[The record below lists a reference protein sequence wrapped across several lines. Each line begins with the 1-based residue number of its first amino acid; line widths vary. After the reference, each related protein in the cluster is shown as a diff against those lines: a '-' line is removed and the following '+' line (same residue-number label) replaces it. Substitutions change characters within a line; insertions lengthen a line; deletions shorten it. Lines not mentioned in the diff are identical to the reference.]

1 MDSSP
6 PGSSVHGILRQEYW
20 SGLHSLLQEIIPTQG
35 SNPGLPHW
43 GRFFTVWATR
53 EAHGVH
59 QERVTNDSSRMCHL
73 SWETKDEKELAVRKV
88 NERTFQEM
96 RTACAKALK
105 QKWGVD
111 IFREQGEGQWSC
123 SPVWIWKRGRN
134 WSGKSG
140 RGYILQCWLSHST
153 VYGYGFSATGMR
165 WSRGATSDFY
175 F

>member
-1 MDSSP
+1 MDGSP

-59 QERVTNDSSRMCHL
+59 RERVTNDTSRMCYL

-105 QKWGVD
+105 QKWGVN
-111 IFREQGEGQWSC
+111 IFRERGEGQWSC
-123 SPVWIWKRGRN
+123 SPSVSMEEGQELILEKWQGLYPGVLAQPQYGVWI
-134 WSGKSG
+134 
-140 RGYILQCWLSHST
+140 
-153 VYGYGFSATGMR
+153 
-165 WSRGATSDFY
+165 
-175 F
+175 